1 MAFDDSAVT
10 YARAERRGADL
21 LVTWAGTLATGRV
34 WQVYVDKVLAW
45 SGEANSAVVPSGR
58 TRGRIRVGSV
68 LEAERLTSFAAS
80 LNDPGRR
87 VTLRWAGGLYLA
99 ADVAEYRVYQG
110 ATPGADPNLSL
121 PPVARVPAF
130 PQGLT
135 LDGFGLGRFG
145 AGGFGSSAID
155 YEWTSGVLANGTW
168 KFKVRPADAAG
179 NEGTAVS
186 FTAAVAG
193 PPNPPP
199 RNATTGAR
207 VAVSYNA
214 GTGVAT
220 LSWSAST

>member
-1 MAFDDSAVT
+1 MPFDDSDVD
-10 YARAERRGADL
+10 YARAVRRGGDL
-21 LVTWAGTLATGRV
+21 LVTWEGTLPTGRV
-34 WQVYVDKVLAW
+34 WQVYADGLLAW
-45 SGEANSAVVPSGR
+45 SGTARSTTIPAGR
-58 TRGRIRVGSV
+58 ARGRIRVGSV
-68 LEAERLTSFAAS
+68 LVDEDLTNFADGFD
-80 LNDPGRR
+80 DPGRR

-155 YEWTSGVLANGTW
+155 YEWTSEPLANGTW
-168 KFKVRPADAAG
+168 KWKVRPADAAG